1 MRIRRQLTPRVIR
14 DRVSVPRPE
23 LELHV
28 RIKTERGHAWEPLT
42 FVIDTGADVTSIPI
56 PVATELGIEFDRSD
70 DPSRM
75 STQHGGFPG
84 HPGRIK
90 VMVDG
95 HTFDWLCYFTE
106 VAADTNAPSDDPF
119 DRVTS
124 PPPVSSRRVPVTV
137 EAWSE
142 VALNNAER
150 HSYTC
155 LLGRAEVLTR
165 DFDFQLDGTHY
176 SLVRRGSEGLIA
188 RLWHVLWGGLIRFLR
203 REG

>member
-14 DRVSVPRPE
+14 VGIPVPRPE

-28 RIKTERGHAWEPLT
+28 RVQPDRGPAWEPLT
-42 FVIDTGADVTSIPI
+42 FVIDTGADVSSIPI
-56 PVATELGIEFDRSD
+56 PVATELGIPFERSA
-70 DPSRM
+70 DPRRM
-75 STQHGGFPG
+75 STQHGAFPG

-90 VMVDG
+90 VTVDG

-106 VAADTNAPSDDPF
+106 VDADTDASAVEP
-119 DRVTS
+119 RERATR
-124 PPPVSSRRVPVTV
+124 PPPVSSRRTPVTV

-165 DFDFQLDGTHY
+165 DFDLRMDGTHFC
-176 SLVRRGSEGLIA
+176 LVRRGSEGLVT
-188 RLWHVLWGGLIRFLR
+188 RLWDALWGGVIRFLR